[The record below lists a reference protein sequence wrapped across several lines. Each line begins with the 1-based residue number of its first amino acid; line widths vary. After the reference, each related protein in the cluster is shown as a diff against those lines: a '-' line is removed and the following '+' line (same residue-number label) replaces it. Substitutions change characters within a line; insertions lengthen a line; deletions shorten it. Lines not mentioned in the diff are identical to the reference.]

1 MPTVKPQ
8 KLFKYVDL
16 FAGIGGFAAAL
27 EALGG
32 EAVYSV
38 DIDKNASAIYEKNWG
53 HSPLGDITKDANDK
67 IMNVPNH
74 DVLVAGFPC
83 QPFSKSGAQKGMEET
98 RGTLF
103 WNILKIVQAHHPKIV
118 LLENVR
124 NLTGPRHTH
133 EWDVIVTM
141 LRKEGYTVSFEPTIL
156 SPHQIPKSQGGRPQ
170 VRERV
175 FIAGVYSGAPI
186 PKTQHISALAT
197 KKQIEELSAGVEW
210 DLIRDL
216 PLDSKPDSVNALKE
230 DETDWIQ
237 AWDNWVKTYLSRNG
251 TKPPGF
257 PIWVDAWVDS
267 KKLRIPKGTPKWKS
281 DFLVKNSDLYTQNKA
296 WCDKWLK
303 TYSVEKF
310 PPSRR
315 KLEWQAQDSSALWD
329 CLIQFRPSGI
339 RAKKMTYVPALV
351 AINQTSIIGPL
362 RRKLSV
368 REAARL
374 QGFPDWFDL
383 GGQTEGAAYKQLGN
397 AVNVGAVWRA
407 LKFLAERDAGVLS
420 KSVKGRLLADLINT
434 ASQSPDKLLV
444 SIPKKR

>member
-1 MPTVKPQ
+1 MPKDTTPKP
-8 KLFKYVDL
+8 FKYIDL

-38 DIDKNASAIYEKNWG
+38 DIDKNASAVYEKNWG
-53 HSPLGDITKDANDK
+53 HSPLGDITQDANDK
-67 IMNVPNH
+67 VMNVPAH
-74 DVLVAGFPC
+74 DILVAGFPC

-141 LRKEGYTVSFEPTIL
+141 LRKEGYTVSYQPTIL
-156 SPHQIPKSQGGRPQ
+156 SPHQIPKSKGGRPQ

-175 FIAGVYSGAPI
+175 FIAGVHTGTPI
-186 PKTQHISALAT
+186 PKNQEIQALAT
-197 KKQIEELSAGVEW
+197 KQQIESLSKGLTWNLV
-210 DLIRDL
+210 RDL
-216 PLDSKPDSVNALKE
+216 PLDTKKDQVNALKS
-230 DETDWIQ
+230 DEVDWVD
-237 AWDNWVKTYLSRNG
+237 AWDEWVRTYIGKNG
-251 TKPPGF
+251 IRPPGF

-267 KKLRIPKGTPKWKS
+267 KNLVIPSGTPKWKA
-281 DFLVKNSDLYTQNKA
+281 DFLRKNSELYTINKI
-296 WCDKWLK
+296 WLDKWLK
-303 TYSVEKF
+303 THSVLTF

-315 KLEWQAQDSSALWD
+315 KLEWQAQDSEALWD

-374 QGFPDWFDL
+374 QGFPEWFDL
-383 GGQTEGAAYKQLGN
+383 GGQPDGAAYKQLGN

-407 LKFLAERDAGVLS
+407 LKFLVERDS
-420 KSVKGRLLADLINT
+420 KELQRSVKGRVLRD
-434 ASQSPDKLLV
+434 LV
-444 SIPKKR
+444 SNAPENPDQLLGSMIKKR

>member
-1 MPTVKPQ
+1 MPNQ
-8 KLFKYVDL
+8 KTSKSFKYVDL

-32 EAVYSV
+32 EGVYSV
-38 DIDKNASAIYEKNWG
+38 DIDKNASEVYAKNWG
-53 HSPLGDITKDANDK
+53 HSPLGDITRDANDTV
-67 IMNVPNH
+67 MNVPKH
-74 DVLVAGFPC
+74 DILVAGFPC
-83 QPFSKSGAQKGMEET
+83 QPFSKSGAQKGMDET

-133 EWDVIVTM
+133 EWEVIVTM
-141 LRKEGYTVSFEPTIL
+141 LRKEGYTVSYEPTIL
-156 SPHQIPKSQGGRPQ
+156 SPHQIPKSKGGRPQ

-175 FIAGVYSGAPI
+175 FIAGVHTGSPI
-186 PKTQHISALAT
+186 STEEKIAALAT
-197 KKQIEELSAGVEW
+197 KQQIETLSKGVDW
-210 DLIRDL
+210 DLIVDL
-216 PLDSKPDSVNALKE
+216 PLDSKSESANALKS
-230 DETDWIQ
+230 DEIDWIE
-237 AWDNWVKTYLSRNG
+237 AWDIWVKTYLEKTG

-257 PIWVDAWVDS
+257 PIWVDAWIDI
-267 KKLRIPKGTPKWKS
+267 KDLRIQPGTPKWKA
-281 DFLVKNSDLYTQNKA
+281 DFLRKNSELYTENKT
-296 WCDKWLK
+296 WLDKWAK
-303 TYSVEKF
+303 NHSVNEF

-315 KLEWQAQDSSALWD
+315 KLEWQAQDTRALWD
-329 CLIQFRPSGI
+329 CLIQLRPSGI

-374 QGFPDWFDL
+374 QGFPEWFDL
-383 GGQTEGAAYKQLGN
+383 GGQAEGAAYKQLGN

-407 LKFLAERDAGVLS
+407 FKFLVERDNDVLQ
-420 KSVKGRLLADLINT
+420 KSAKGRALSELISKAPENPDSLL
-434 ASQSPDKLLV
+434 K
-444 SIPKKR
+444 SISKRG